1 VASQPVASK
10 IEPSPRTLTGL
21 SPLLL
26 TGIQSASFDGLVSLR
41 IRPLEV
47 GGLIS
52 APAPGADAD
61 ELQLIDC
68 EHRFGPTFQLSD
80 RDRAAFSEVVGEIH
94 ASSRVLAGYFRSGAD
109 GRTEPSAADLDIV
122 RELAP
127 EARFI
132 LIAEPFRSGRVLVR
146 KFERNAGGE
155 WERTEQDSVAT
166 SSFERAPSAPPVPRR
181 IVSRALP
188 LVQQP
193 IPVPI
198 LPVKTAALTRPA
210 RGARPAWFL
219 AAGGVVL
226 AAASGFGGYALRDR
240 TGTAAPIKIVIGA
253 PPPPEQ
259 YVIVPLAVEP
269 PPIAQP
275 PPTEQSRPVEQARLI
290 EQTSEPAPRPHK
302 KATVRRATSASES
315 RSAARPTPWV
325 TLLEQWGKT
334 HVDSSPAHKKN

>member
-1 VASQPVASK
+1 
-10 IEPSPRTLTGL
+10 
-21 SPLLL
+21 LLL
-26 TGIQSASFDGLVSLR
+26 AGIQSASYDGLVRLR

-61 ELQLIDC
+61 ELHLVDC
-68 EHRFGPTFQLSD
+68 EHRFGPSFQLSD
-80 RDRAAFSEVVGEIH
+80 RDRAAFAEVLGEIRV
-94 ASSRVLAGYFRSGAD
+94 SSCVVAGYFRSGAE

-146 KFERNAGGE
+146 KFERNAAGE
-155 WERTEQDSVAT
+155 WERTEQDSVAS
-166 SSFERAPSAPPVPRR
+166 SSFERAPSAPPAPRR

-198 LPVKTAALTRPA
+198 LPVKTAALRTPA

-226 AAASGFGGYALRDR
+226 AAASGFGGYALHDR
-240 TGTAAPIKIVIGA
+240 TGSAAPIEIVIAA

-259 YVIVPLAVEP
+259 YVVVPLAV
-269 PPIAQP
+269 QP
-275 PPTEQSRPVEQARLI
+275 PPMAQPAPIVQSPTITQSPATEQAA
-290 EQTSEPAPRPHK
+290 EPSPRPHK
-302 KATVRRATSASES
+302 KATVRRAASASES

-334 HVDSSPAHKKN
+334 HVDSSPVQPSAPKKD